1 MEVHGNDLIQAIE
14 WRPGSP
20 FGTNVVK
27 TASVVQCITDGDMEA
42 EFPGGTETRS
52 FKAQDTVVL
61 PNIQVK
67 VLSGT
72 FDIN

>member
-1 MEVHGNDLIQAIE
+1 MKVHGNDLIQAIE

-20 FGTNVVK
+20 FGANVVM

-42 EFPGGTETRS
+42 EFSGGTETRS
-52 FKAQDTVVL
+52 FKAKDTVVL
-61 PNIQVK
+61 ANVRVK